1 MGYIT
6 DFQYYQNGG
15 NIPTNENWG
24 SYQYVSL
31 NDIVTNFELMYVGN
45 DKLINNVE
53 RYNIL
58 FHAKRAIQ
66 ELNYDA
72 LRNVKILELTISDTL
87 QMVLPPDYVNYV
99 RISFEKDGVLFPM
112 IENKQTNYSNSYLQD
127 NNLDIV
133 FDIFGNVV
141 ETASKLDM
149 DRLLGQTQ
157 RIYLGDGKYNGQ
169 YGWFVDGDWYFTR
182 QVGGI
187 FGSDPETSNGNVTF
201 RIDNKSGVIN
211 FSSVIPNENVVLEYI
226 SDGMEK
232 GDDGE
237 ISINKLAEEAVY
249 AYMKW
254 AILDNKFGV
263 QEYVVNR
270 ARREK
275 TAKLRNAKIRLSNL
289 HPSRLL
295 MVLRN
300 QSKWIK

>member
-15 NIPTNENWG
+15 NIPTNVNWG

-31 NDIVTNFELMYVGN
+31 KDIVTNFELMYVGN
-45 DKLINNVE
+45 DKLINNVD

-72 LRNVKILELTISDTL
+72 LRNIKILELTINDTL
-87 QMVLPPDYVNYV
+87 QMILPPDYVNYV
-99 RISFEKDGVLFPM
+99 RISYERGGVLFPM

-133 FDIFGNVV
+133 FDINGNVI

-149 DRLLGQTQ
+149 ERLEGHTQ
-157 RIYLGDGKYNGQ
+157 RIYVGDVKYNGQ

-187 FGSDPETSNGNVTF
+187 FGADPETSNGNVTF

-211 FSSVIPNENVVLEYI
+211 FSSVIPDENVVLEYI

-237 ISINKLAEEAVY
+237 ISINKLAEDAVY

-263 QEYVVNR
+263 QEYVVSR
-270 ARREK
+270 ARKEK
-275 TAKLRNAKIRLSNL
+275 TAKLRNAKIRLSNM